1 MSAKKP
7 SSMILPCVKGEVR
20 RTTTRMA
27 TSALFAMADVDLVVT
42 QDGWVVKDRFGMGN
56 RWASEE
62 EMTQAREDSAG

>member
-1 MSAKKP
+1 MSAKQ

-27 TSALFAMADVDLVVT
+27 TSALHTMADTDFIVT
-42 QDGWVVKDRFGMGN
+42 QDGWVVKDRFGTGS